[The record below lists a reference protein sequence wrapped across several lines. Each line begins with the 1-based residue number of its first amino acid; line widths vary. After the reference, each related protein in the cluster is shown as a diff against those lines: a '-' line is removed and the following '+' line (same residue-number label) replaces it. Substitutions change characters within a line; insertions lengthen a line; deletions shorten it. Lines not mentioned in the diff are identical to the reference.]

1 MYYRNML
8 FQTLQ
13 TCLGWKNVRELSDGR
28 SPDANLFWKGLT
40 DGQFERKLVS
50 VFHLRCLTNLLGL
63 FETNYAHF

>member
-13 TCLGWKNVRELSDGR
+13 SCLGWKNVRELSDGR

-50 VFHLRCLTNLLGL
+50 VFSSSLPYKPTRVV
-63 FETNYAHF
+63 